1 MAAENIFIYILL
13 IIFVLLFIFISLTP
27 LYALGKFLT
36 GFSKS
41 NNFLKKF
48 FNNFFLYSLYFFIGI
63 LASITSIITN
73 NQNTP
78 AGEAL
83 TIYSNSFSSSEVH
96 QAISSQ
102 STISI
107 LFILILGIVCCF
119 ILKIFAKK
127 LSPILYVLCS
137 SALILTIIFTIFF
150 IIQIFG
156 NFHGDSNKPLDLLDA
171 NLSTFGIMFGFATL
185 SFFYLDVLR
194 ESLMIYIES
203 ESNNDRIYK
212 NKFIFTLRKFTLSF
226 RNMAFTWAVFIFPL
240 ALIIQLICILFGQS
254 PTSLIDAFLNTSGYN
269 LSTIPAPDPVVI
281 EYDGHYLCTV
291 SVKGHKKLVK
301 PLRYGIRHG
310 HKIMVN
316 RQLLIANAFENILEQ
331 YTPKLHK
338 IIRSFYD
345 KYGYPISR
353 HINTKFSAD
362 ITYIIMKPLE
372 WIFLIVLYTVD
383 KHPEDRINIQYSELR
398 R

>member
-1 MAAENIFIYILL
+1 MAAENIFNYILL

-156 NFHGDSNKPLDLLDA
+156 NF
-171 NLSTFGIMFGFATL
+171 LSTFGIMFGFATL

-203 ESNNDRIYK
+203 ESNNVYLK
-212 NKFIFTLRKFTLSF
+212 
-226 RNMAFTWAVFIFPL
+226 
-240 ALIIQLICILFGQS
+240 
-254 PTSLIDAFLNTSGYN
+254 IDLQ
-269 LSTIPAPDPVVI
+269 
-281 EYDGHYLCTV
+281 
-291 SVKGHKKLVK
+291 K
-301 PLRYGIRHG
+301 
-310 HKIMVN
+310 
-316 RQLLIANAFENILEQ
+316 QEQ
-331 YTPKLHK
+331 DY
-338 IIRSFYD
+338 Y
-345 KYGYPISR
+345 
-353 HINTKFSAD
+353 
-362 ITYIIMKPLE
+362 E
-372 WIFLIVLYTVD
+372 
-383 KHPEDRINIQYSELR
+383 
-398 R
+398 